1 MAITIKQTPSTIDT
15 GSGYTRYVPNG
26 AYTNLM
32 YVLSSSNAT
41 QPQFR
46 YVTTIKSGSQDLTT
60 IKTYPNET
68 NNGII
73 DVAPVLQSYMGS
85 DEVHKTSGYALPVNT
100 NKLFNFDFG
109 EEYGTSISSSTTI
122 YTGSA
127 TDQLRLIPA
136 RVYKNENSYNFD
148 YGKYIQSASGYLTN
162 DPGID
167 SLTLLPNGPNGVMY
181 NSNDY
186 QTFTLFSDEFG
197 TPSPAEFQVDVR
209 PFLVQNGVYSFP
221 PDLGNYRIIITGSV
235 DPTNPYCVT
244 FGIGPQN
251 LAELDANFSASLAAG
266 NSNFLYSSA
275 DQGAFNAIINDK
287 WDGIQTG
294 VTPDLPYRHAFS
306 IQPCPVDEYTRFS
319 WINEYGFWDYYNVY
333 NPLKKTLQVDRSTYH
348 KPFVRYN
355 ETLSS
360 YNASNRGLTQYDT
373 DYTER
378 FSIQTEYISRPY
390 ANWLT
395 EMFESSDVRI
405 QEYKNGNAVYTPINI
420 LNKSS
425 RWQLSD
431 NREKLF
437 QYTIEFKYANDLQS
451 R

>member
-1 MAITIKQTPSTIDT
+1 MAITVVQTPSTIDT

-148 YGKYIQSASGYLTN
+148 YGKYIQTASGYLTN
-162 DPGID
+162 DPGVD
-167 SLTLLPNGPNGVMY
+167 SLTLLPNGPNGVML
-181 NSNDY
+181 NGDDY
-186 QTFTLFSDEFG
+186 MTVTLFSDEFG
-197 TPSPAEFQVDVR
+197 IQPPLAEFWITVR
-209 PFLVQNGVYSFP
+209 PGKWENGVLTLVPWTRLEIS
-221 PDLGNYRIIITGSV
+221 GSL

-251 LAELDANFSASLAAG
+251 LIDFSSNFSSSYAAG
-266 NSNFLYSSA
+266 DINWYYSSA
-275 DQGAFNAIINDK
+275 DQGGFNVIINDK

-294 VTPDLPYRHAFS
+294 KNQNPDQHAFS

-333 NPLKKTLQVDRSTYH
+333 NPLKKTLQVNRSTYH

-360 YNASNRGLTQYDT
+360 YNASNRGLTQYDA
-373 DYTER
+373 DYTEK
-378 FSIQTEYISRPY
+378 FSIQTEYIARPY

-395 EMFESSDVRI
+395 EMFESPDVRI
-405 QEYKNGNAVYTPINI
+405 QEYKNGNAFFTPINI
-420 LNKSS
+420 LNTSVQ
-425 RWQLSD
+425 WQLSD